1 MEDIFELITGAER
14 AQGDEIV
21 VNVGVRVKIGG
32 QETSCPISG
41 PCSSY
46 EAVEFEV
53 QAIKNSLDAIIE
65 RAKEIFRQTTVEGG
79 LELRPDME
87 PEQIWAVLSEIADED
102 LFVTS
107 FNGLKEAKRKEVA
120 EHVLTRCNVF
130 SGKAAIFSSRYNNE
144 TGLLG

>member
-1 MEDIFELITGAER
+1 MENVFELMTGADR

-21 VNVGVRVKIGG
+21 VNVGVRVKIGS

-46 EAVEFEV
+46 EAVEMEV
-53 QAIKNSLDAIIE
+53 QAIRNSLDAIME
-65 RAKEIFRQTTVEGG
+65 RAKEVFRQTTVEGG
-79 LELRPDME
+79 FGLSPDME

-102 LFVTS
+102 LFIKG
-107 FNGLKEAKRKEVA
+107 FNGLEEAKRKELA

-144 TGLLG
+144 TGLLE